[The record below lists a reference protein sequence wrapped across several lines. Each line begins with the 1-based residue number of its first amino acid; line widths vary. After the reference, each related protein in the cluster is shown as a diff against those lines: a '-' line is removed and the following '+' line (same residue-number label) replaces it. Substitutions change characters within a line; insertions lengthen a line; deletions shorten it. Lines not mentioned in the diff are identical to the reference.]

1 MAWDSVHLFECPT
14 RVFYGAG
21 AAQEVGAR
29 LQELGASR
37 PLLVTDQGL
46 RRAGSVDHVAEHA
59 HGAGVDVVVYDE
71 TAANPTTTNLEEIR
85 ELYAS
90 NNCDS
95 LIGLGG
101 GSSMDAAKAASAL
114 IENGGSIWDY
124 RGKDL
129 VPRPGPPVVCLPTT
143 CGTGADVTF
152 VVVITD
158 PAEHFK
164 VVCAA
169 RNLAARVAIVDP
181 NLVMSAPAKV
191 IAATGVDALAH
202 ATESYVNTGSDPV
215 LDALNIRAITMIGR
229 SLRAAVKDKDAD
241 AIAEMALAST
251 MTGIAFN
258 MNANAIVHAASTPV
272 TAHYNV
278 PHGVA
283 NAIFLAEGLDIL
295 RPACERKLGEIA
307 AALGENVSALTQD
320 VAARRGIEAIRTL
333 CSDIGLPGT
342 LRAWGLDPADVDIPT
357 LVVDAMKSRN
367 IATNPL
373 PIGAVELEQL
383 YAAVLG

>member
-14 RVFYGAG
+14 RVFYGWDAS
-21 AAQEVGAR
+21 AQLGER
-29 LQELGASR
+29 LQELDISR
-37 PLLVTDQGL
+37 PLIVTDPGL
-46 RRAGSVDHVAEHA
+46 RKAGAVDRLAEHA
-59 HGAGVDVVVYDE
+59 HGAGIDVLVFDE
-71 TAANPTTTNLEEIR
+71 TAENPTTTNLSNIL

-90 NNCDS
+90 EGCDG

-129 VPRPGPPVVCLPTT
+129 VPRPGPPVVCVPTT

-158 PAEHFK
+158 PDEHFK

-181 NLVMSAPAKV
+181 RLVMSAPASV

-202 ATESYVNTGSDPV
+202 ATESYVNLGSDPL
-215 LDALNIRAITMIGR
+215 LDALNIRAIEMIGR
-229 SLRAAVKDKDAD
+229 SLRPAVESKDEDAV
-241 AIAEMALAST
+241 AEMALAST
-251 MTGIAFN
+251 TTGIAFN

-272 TAHYNV
+272 TAHHGI

-283 NAIFLAEGLDIL
+283 NAIFLAPGLDIL
-295 RPACERKLGEIA
+295 RPACEEKLCEIA
-307 AALGENVSALTQD
+307 TALGDDVSSMSRED
-320 VAARRGIEAIRTL
+320 GARAGVDAVRRL
-333 CSDIGLPGT
+333 CADIGLPGS
-342 LRAWGLDPADVDIPT
+342 LREWGLDPADVDVPRLID
-357 LVVDAMKSRN
+357 DAMKSRN
-367 IATNPL
+367 ITTNPR
-373 PIGAVELEQL
+373 PIGPPELEEL
-383 YAAVLG
+383 YGAVLG